1 MPAPFVLTFKCLAFS
16 ILVILALSVAFVMTL
31 SVLLPAPAPLLVHP
45 FEGIMALDTER
56 TLTQSNNDPP
66 IAPSGEGRT
75 NRNLPYATMQG
86 CIDDYTSRGTWKG
99 DTWTT
104 FQRPTCSSFANWSVQ
119 ELPQV
124 ISPYRIGFMGDSTT
138 RSDLRAFE
146 ETYGCPRTDLD
157 EATVFQKKDASGKY
171 ICHLS
176 EQSRNLTKCGIPP
189 VVNMDCTGV
198 SFRYYYKVYP
208 WTPLDAWY
216 FAQPELFRDIDVLV
230 ISLGRWFAYYGPFDG
245 NYYGPYGLLNITR
258 DMDTF
263 LFQLKQVFSG
273 LILYQSEYPLH
284 TKKSKNTVFPVPCAH
299 AKCGSCD
306 KTEEFECEQT
316 VTLERPQSDL
326 ELRSVVERH
335 QVLYLDRWNISK
347 SLPLEYYQLW
357 YCGFETYHQWYCDH
371 HLYFVA
377 LQHLRLIANVVTQM
391 LGYS

>member
-1 MPAPFVLTFKCLAFS
+1 
-16 ILVILALSVAFVMTL
+16 
-31 SVLLPAPAPLLVHP
+31 
-45 FEGIMALDTER
+45 
-56 TLTQSNNDPP
+56 
-66 IAPSGEGRT
+66 
-75 NRNLPYATMQG
+75 
-86 CIDDYTSRGTWKG
+86 
-99 DTWTT
+99 
-104 FQRPTCSSFANWSVQ
+104 
-119 ELPQV
+119 
-124 ISPYRIGFMGDSTT
+124 
-138 RSDLRAFE
+138 
-146 ETYGCPRTDLD
+146 
-157 EATVFQKKDASGKY
+157 
-171 ICHLS
+171 
-176 EQSRNLTKCGIPP
+176 
-189 VVNMDCTGV
+189 
-198 SFRYYYKVYP
+198 
-208 WTPLDAWY
+208 
-216 FAQPELFRDIDVLV
+216 
-230 ISLGRWFAYYGPFDG
+230 
-245 NYYGPYGLLNITR
+245 LLNITR

-284 TKKSKNTVFPVPCAH
+284 TKKSKNMVFPVPCAH